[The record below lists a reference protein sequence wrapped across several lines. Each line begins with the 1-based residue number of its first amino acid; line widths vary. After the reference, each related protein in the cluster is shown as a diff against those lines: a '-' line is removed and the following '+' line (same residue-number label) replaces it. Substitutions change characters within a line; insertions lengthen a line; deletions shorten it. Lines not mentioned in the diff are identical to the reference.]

1 MNNTNSVAVSIFITK
16 LLKNAVFQASDI
28 ILILEDIENLNL
40 IIQQVTVVCGQLS
53 VVRGLSH
60 P

>member
-1 MNNTNSVAVSIFITK
+1 MMNNTNSVAVSIFITK
-16 LLKNAVFQASDI
+16 LLKNAVASDI

-53 VVRGLSH
+53 VARGLSH